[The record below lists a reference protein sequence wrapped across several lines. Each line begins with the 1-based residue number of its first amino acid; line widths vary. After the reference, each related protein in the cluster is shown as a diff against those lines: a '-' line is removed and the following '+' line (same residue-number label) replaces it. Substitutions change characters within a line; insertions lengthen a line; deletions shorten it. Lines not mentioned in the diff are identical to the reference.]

1 MYSYLVGIITEIM
14 PQSITIEV
22 NGIGYYLVVANPFS
36 FKKEEFRKVYV
47 YQKVSEDAITLYGFN
62 TIEEKNLFLQLI
74 SVTGIGPKS
83 ALSIL
88 ATGNVSEVYK
98 AIDDGNAKYL
108 TKFPGIGAKA
118 SAQIILDLKGK
129 MVIDKVIINED
140 LDDVKE
146 ALLALGYKQ
155 KEIDKVL
162 PKLSGT
168 TNEMIKQALQMM
180 LK

>member
-1 MYSYLVGIITEIM
+1 MYSYLVGNVTEVM
-14 PQSITIEV
+14 PQAITLEV
-22 NGIGYYLVVANPFS
+22 NNVGFYLIVANPFA
-36 FKKEEFRKVYV
+36 FKVDEFVKVFV
-47 YQKVSEDAITLYGFN
+47 YQKVSDDAISLYGFK

-88 ATGNVSEVYK
+88 ATGSVNEIYT
-98 AIDDGNAKYL
+98 AINDGNAKYL

-129 MVIDKVIINED
+129 IVVDRVEINSE
-140 LDDVKE
+140 LEDVKE
-146 ALLALGYKQ
+146 ALIALGYKE
-155 KEIDKVL
+155 KDVDKVL
-162 PKLSGT
+162 PKLSGA
-168 TNEMIKQALQMM
+168 TNEMIKQALKLM